1 MHHKSAWG
9 PGPERECGD
18 EVHIL
23 GKKIEPVWPFLDGLH
38 ECMRGHALETQ
49 QNTMGTLSDTMML
62 TLFMQSTEY
71 TLGFRA

>member
-23 GKKIEPVWPFLDGLH
+23 GKKIEPVWPFLDGL
-38 ECMRGHALETQ
+38 ALSEEILSYVQ
-49 QNTMGTLSDTMML
+49 MSIKYLNNTIRC
-62 TLFMQSTEY
+62 FY
-71 TLGFRA
+71 IGF